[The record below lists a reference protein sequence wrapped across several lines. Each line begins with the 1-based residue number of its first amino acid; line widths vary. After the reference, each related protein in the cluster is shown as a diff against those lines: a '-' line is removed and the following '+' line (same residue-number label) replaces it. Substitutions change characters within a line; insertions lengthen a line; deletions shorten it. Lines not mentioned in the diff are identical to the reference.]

1 MRSRVAVIDLLAFN
15 YYRFSMDELAPIEIR
30 IRKLV
35 EDFFANRI
43 TGHEFK
49 LELDRMREEFEV
61 DEETIRKPRRRKA
74 TENLLPDQGESS
86 QPAYPES

>member
-1 MRSRVAVIDLLAFN
+1 
-15 YYRFSMDELAPIEIR
+15 MDELTPIEIR

-49 LELDRMREEFEV
+49 LELNRMREEFEV
-61 DEETIRKPRRRKA
+61 DEETIRRPRPKRRRKQA
-74 TENLLPDQGESS
+74 SENLLHDQGESS
-86 QPAYPES
+86 QPAYLES